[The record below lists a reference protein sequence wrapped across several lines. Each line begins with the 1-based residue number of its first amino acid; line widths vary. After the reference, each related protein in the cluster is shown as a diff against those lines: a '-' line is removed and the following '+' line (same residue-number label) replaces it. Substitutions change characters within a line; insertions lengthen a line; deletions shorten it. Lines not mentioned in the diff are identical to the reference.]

1 MLIPLFSSLLVCT
14 VEHVRLFFFFPRN
27 PKSRPFCLERER
39 ESCVSPFCG
48 GREPSSFVS
57 LAALAGFHSANTLTR
72 VAKHENSTVQSVA
85 RNGPNESILLP
96 SCYCFCSK

>member
-1 MLIPLFSSLLVCT
+1 MCVCSSSSPVT
-14 VEHVRLFFFFPRN
+14 RKVV
-27 PKSRPFCLERER
+27 PFVLRER